1 MATQQTPANLATARG
16 IASALI
22 AGCCLL
28 WLTSLWIVGRL
39 GPVAPQPPATA
50 LLLFEIWCA
59 VAIAG
64 VGCAWMFRGRALRV
78 VERAP
83 QITDPAAAGRALS
96 DIQTWLLVAW
106 ALSEAPALFSGA
118 LFLMTGNAR
127 IALAG
132 VLALTIGMLGSF
144 PRAAWFE
151 PLQRIR
157 DANRPVGSPR

>member
-1 MATQQTPANLATARG
+1 MPAQQTPATLATARG

-22 AGCCLL
+22 AGCCLF
-28 WLTSLWIVGRL
+28 WLTGLWVVGRL
-39 GPVAPQPPATA
+39 GPVAPMPPATQ
-50 LLLFEIWCA
+50 LLLFELWLA

-64 VGCAWMFRGRALRV
+64 VGCAWLFRGRALRV

-83 QITDPAAAGRALS
+83 RITEPAEADRALR

-118 LFLMTGNAR
+118 LLLMNGNTR

-132 VLALTIGMLGSF
+132 VLALAIGMLGSF

-157 DANRPVGSPR
+157 DAGGRVGASR